1 MSALEDARAHL
12 AKAKAFLEAGELS
25 LDAELFN
32 AATSDAVVSGINSKD
47 AICLKLTG
55 RTAKSDDHNAAPAE
69 LRRAGKAGAELE
81 ATFKRLLNLK
91 SRSQYQALSMQRRQ
105 ASDAVAGAERMYNG
119 ARSVVES

>member
-1 MSALEDARAHL
+1 MSALQDARAHL
-12 AKAKAFLEAGELS
+12 AKAKEFLEAAELA

-55 RTAKSDDHNAAPAE
+55 TTAKSDDHNAAPAE
-69 LRRAGKAGAELE
+69 LRRAGKAGADLE

-91 SRSQYQALSMQRRQ
+91 SRSQYQTGSVQRRQ
-105 ASDAVAGAERMYNG
+105 ARDAVTWAERMYIG
-119 ARSVVES
+119 ARSVGSG